1 MVSSG
6 PLVTAGCGKTILRR
20 VWSVHFIRWCRSSSS
35 SSAIIQD
42 VLELCQEDPTCAI
55 AYFYFD
61 FQNHEKQTCHNL
73 LRSLIAQ
80 FSNQVT
86 DIPQALATRQST
98 RDDLDS
104 DGLIIPLRLII
115 QEFHHAYVIVDALD
129 ECTERDVVLEV
140 IQKIVDWQSK
150 TLHILMTSRKER
162 EIEDLLIAQCWQA
175 VAIEESVV
183 ASDIEVHV
191 RERLQNDVK
200 LKKWPAKVQTEI
212 AAKLT
217 KGARGM

>member
-1 MVSSG
+1 
-6 PLVTAGCGKTILRR
+6 L
-20 VWSVHFIRWCRSSSS
+20 
-35 SSAIIQD
+35 
-42 VLELCQEDPTCAI
+42 
-55 AYFYFD
+55 
-61 FQNHEKQTCHNL
+61 
-73 LRSLIAQ
+73 
-80 FSNQVT
+80 SNQVT
-86 DIPQALATRQST
+86 DVPQALATRRST
-98 RDDLDS
+98 RDHLDS
-104 DGLIIPLRLII
+104 DGLIILLRLII

-129 ECTERDVVLEV
+129 ECTERNAVLEV

-212 AAKLT
+212 EAKLT
-217 KGARGM
+217 KGACGM